1 MGHKVH
7 PYGFRIGIIKP
18 WLAKWYADRDYA
30 TLLQEDMRIRELVAR
45 QLSNASVSQVEIER
59 GINHVTVTV
68 HTAKP
73 GIVIGKGGANVE
85 ALRTNVGKLTNKKV
99 KLEIKEILQ
108 PELDGMLLAQN
119 VAGQLERR
127 IAFRKAIKQSIQRT
141 IKAGAKGV
149 KIQVSGRL
157 GGSEMSR
164 TEWDKEGRIPLGTL
178 RADISYGVVHA
189 HTTYGRIGVKAWVYR
204 GEQLGERPGS
214 ARTEPRAARRGA
226 AGTRRSAGGTRAAPG
241 GAITEPT
248 AGRVEASEAD
258 PRIAATDGRR
268 KDVPQADEAQLTEPQ
283 EQVGAPSEPAPTAA
297 PVESEQ
303 VASTAEATQ
312 QAPPADADEVA
323 GTPPSDVTPAE
334 TATEAEAPTGSTAA
348 AEEPP
353 SAEASAPEAP
363 AKAEAP
369 AEAEAP
375 AKAEAS
381 AGDASPAAEKA
392 PAKKPAARKPA
403 AKKPAA
409 KKPAAKKAA
418 PKTRAAKKPA
428 KES

>member
-1 MGHKVH
+1 LGHKVH

-30 TLLQEDMRIRELVAR
+30 TLVQEDMRIRELVAK
-45 QLSNASVSQVEIER
+45 QLANASVSQVEIER

-108 PELDGMLLAQN
+108 PELDGVLVAQN

-127 IAFRKAIKQSIQRT
+127 IAFRKAIKQAIQRS

-157 GGSEMSR
+157 GGAEMSR

-178 RADISYGVVHA
+178 RADISYGVVLA
-189 HTTYGRIGVKAWVYR
+189 RTTYGAIGVKAWVYR

-214 ARTEPRAARRGA
+214 ARTEPRAPRRA
-226 AGTRRSAGGTRAAPG
+226 AGGAGARGNGRPSDEAPRPARTPRRGTRA
-241 GAITEPT
+241 TT
-248 AGRVEASEAD
+248 A
-258 PRIAATDGRR
+258 
-268 KDVPQADEAQLTEPQ
+268 
-283 EQVGAPSEPAPTAA
+283 
-297 PVESEQ
+297 
-303 VASTAEATQ
+303 
-312 QAPPADADEVA
+312 
-323 GTPPSDVTPAE
+323 
-334 TATEAEAPTGSTAA
+334 ATEATAAESAAVEAEVTEVAPMPAVEVAEQAPAA
-348 AEEPP
+348 AEVEVAQETAATEPAADAPEGTVDDSPATASVEPEEPVAAPP
-353 SAEASAPEAP
+353 SAEAAPVEAAP
-363 AKAEAP
+363 VETGAAE
-369 AEAEAP
+369 
-375 AKAEAS
+375 
-381 AGDASPAAEKA
+381 PAAESETETETTE
-392 PAKKPAARKPA
+392 PADA
-403 AKKPAA
+403 
-409 KKPAAKKAA
+409 
-418 PKTRAAKKPA
+418 PA

>member
-7 PYGFRIGIIKP
+7 PYGFRIGTIKP

-85 ALRTNVGKLTNKKV
+85 ALRTNVGKLTDKKV

-108 PELDGMLLAQN
+108 PELDGVLLAQN

-178 RADISYGVVHA
+178 RADISYGVVLA
-189 HTTYGRIGVKAWVYR
+189 RTTYGTIGVKAWVYR
-204 GEQLGERPGS
+204 GEQLGDRPGS

-226 AGTRRSAGGTRAAPG
+226 PAR
-241 GAITEPT
+241 
-248 AGRVEASEAD
+248 
-258 PRIAATDGRR
+258 GRR
-268 KDVPQADEAQLTEPQ
+268 
-283 EQVGAPSEPAPTAA
+283 SEPAAA
-297 PVESEQ
+297 KADGGVATVESEPVKAASEPAERTEPVAAPADLEAPVATSGEAVEPEQ
-303 VASTAEATQ
+303 VEAIAEPVEAT
-312 QAPPADADEVA
+312 APEPVEADAP
-323 GTPPSDVTPAE
+323 G
-334 TATEAEAPTGSTAA
+334 
-348 AEEPP
+348 
-353 SAEASAPEAP
+353 
-363 AKAEAP
+363 AEAP
-369 AEAEAP
+369 AAEAP
-375 AKAEAS
+375 APEA
-381 AGDASPAAEKA
+381 AATPEEPAA
-392 PAKKPAARKPA
+392 KPARKPR
-403 AKKPAA
+403 AK
-409 KKPAAKKAA
+409 
-418 PKTRAAKKPA
+418 RAAKEGA
-428 KES
+428 

>member
-30 TLLQEDMRIRELVAR
+30 TLLQEDMRIRELVGR

-85 ALRTNVGKLTNKKV
+85 ALRTNIGKLTDKKV

-164 TEWDKEGRIPLGTL
+164 TEWDREGRIPLGTL

-189 HTTYGRIGVKAWVYR
+189 RTTAGRIGVKVWIYR
-204 GEQLGERPGS
+204 GEQLGEPPGS
-214 ARTEPRAARRGA
+214 ARTEPRERARPARSGRS
-226 AGTRRSAGGTRAAPG
+226 TRSTTGSQAAP
-241 GAITEPT
+241 
-248 AGRVEASEAD
+248 
-258 PRIAATDGRR
+258 
-268 KDVPQADEAQLTEPQ
+268 
-283 EQVGAPSEPAPTAA
+283 
-297 PVESEQ
+297 
-303 VASTAEATQ
+303 
-312 QAPPADADEVA
+312 
-323 GTPPSDVTPAE
+323 
-334 TATEAEAPTGSTAA
+334 AA
-348 AEEPP
+348 AEEAGAVAVAEPEP
-353 SAEASAPEAP
+353 IADAVAEATAAPPVKPVA
-363 AKAEAP
+363 AAEHTP
-369 AEAEAP
+369 AEATTARADTAVAETAGEADT
-375 AKAEAS
+375 ADVA
-381 AGDASPAAEKA
+381 
-392 PAKKPAARKPA
+392 
-403 AKKPAA
+403 
-409 KKPAAKKAA
+409 
-418 PKTRAAKKPA
+418 
-428 KES
+428 

>member
-1 MGHKVH
+1 LGHKVH

-85 ALRTNVGKLTNKKV
+85 ALRTNIGKLTDKKV

-157 GGSEMSR
+157 GGAEMSR

-214 ARTEPRAARRGA
+214 ARTAPRAPRRGTAGATRGGRA
-226 AGTRRSAGGTRAAPG
+226 AAPATPAAAPAPAAPRRSRAA
-241 GAITEPT
+241 AAAATEAT
-248 AGRVEASEAD
+248 AAEATTAETPVTDATAAETVEAPQAETAAPEATEAQAA
-258 PRIAATDGRR
+258 PEAAATEDTEAP
-268 KDVPQADEAQLTEPQ
+268 KAPEAEATEATAAD
-283 EQVGAPSEPAPTAA
+283 APAEPAPEAA
-297 PVESEQ
+297 D
-303 VASTAEATQ
+303 
-312 QAPPADADEVA
+312 DA
-323 GTPPSDVTPAE
+323 
-334 TATEAEAPTGSTAA
+334 
-348 AEEPP
+348 
-353 SAEASAPEAP
+353 
-363 AKAEAP
+363 
-369 AEAEAP
+369 
-375 AKAEAS
+375 
-381 AGDASPAAEKA
+381 
-392 PAKKPAARKPA
+392 
-403 AKKPAA
+403 
-409 KKPAAKKAA
+409 
-418 PKTRAAKKPA
+418 A

>member
-1 MGHKVH
+1 LGHKVH

-30 TLLQEDMRIRELVAR
+30 TLLQEDMRIRELVAK
-45 QLSNASVSQVEIER
+45 QLANASVSQVEIER

-85 ALRTNVGKLTNKKV
+85 ALRTNIGKLTNKKV

-204 GEQLGERPGS
+204 GEQLGDRPGS
-214 ARTEPRAARRGA
+214 ARTEPRAPR
-226 AGTRRSAGGTRAAPG
+226 RAAATTTRSRSTPR
-241 GAITEPT
+241 PT
-248 AGRVEASEAD
+248 AEA
-258 PRIAATDGRR
+258 
-268 KDVPQADEAQLTEPQ
+268 
-283 EQVGAPSEPAPTAA
+283 APSEPVAAAAVEEQVMPAQAAEAAA
-297 PVESEQ
+297 PQVE
-303 VASTAEATQ
+303 EAQ
-312 QAPPADADEVA
+312 AAVVEAPEAPPA
-323 GTPPSDVTPAE
+323 PA
-334 TATEAEAPTGSTAA
+334 AKAPRKPRAKKAPAAA
-348 AEEPP
+348 AEETAAPT
-353 SAEASAPEAP
+353 EAT
-363 AKAEAP
+363 
-369 AEAEAP
+369 
-375 AKAEAS
+375 
-381 AGDASPAAEKA
+381 D
-392 PAKKPAARKPA
+392 KPAADKPA
-403 AKKPAA
+403 ADKPAEEA
-409 KKPAAKKAA
+409 
-418 PKTRAAKKPA
+418 
-428 KES
+428 

>member
-85 ALRTNVGKLTNKKV
+85 ALRTNIGKLTDKKV

-157 GGSEMSR
+157 GGAEMSR

-214 ARTEPRAARRGA
+214 ARTEPRAPRRGA
-226 AGTRRSAGGTRAAPG
+226 P
-241 GAITEPT
+241 
-248 AGRVEASEAD
+248 
-258 PRIAATDGRR
+258 
-268 KDVPQADEAQLTEPQ
+268 
-283 EQVGAPSEPAPTAA
+283 GAPRGRAAA
-297 PVESEQ
+297 PVAPAAPATPAAPRRPRATAPRVTEEATGTK
-303 VASTAEATQ
+303 VAAAEAPVTEATAVEAVE
-312 QAPPADADEVA
+312 APQVEAPAPE
-323 GTPPSDVTPAE
+323 
-334 TATEAEAPTGSTAA
+334 ATEAEAPTTVEAA
-348 AEEPP
+348 ATE
-353 SAEASAPEAP
+353 APEAT
-363 AKAEAP
+363 AVDATAEP
-369 AEAEAP
+369 AEAAD
-375 AKAEAS
+375 
-381 AGDASPAAEKA
+381 DA
-392 PAKKPAARKPA
+392 
-403 AKKPAA
+403 
-409 KKPAAKKAA
+409 
-418 PKTRAAKKPA
+418 A

>member
-119 VAGQLERR
+119 VAGELERR

-214 ARTEPRAARRGA
+214 ARTEPRAPRRGA
-226 AGTRRSAGGTRAAPG
+226 AGAGTRTRAATTRTP
-241 GAITEPT
+241 
-248 AGRVEASEAD
+248 AGTGRASA
-258 PRIAATDGRR
+258 PAATA
-268 KDVPQADEAQLTEPQ
+268 VAE
-283 EQVGAPSEPAPTAA
+283 EQPAPSADATKPKRPASRAKAPAAEAPVVDATAA
-297 PVESEQ
+297 PAGDVSMTTPDP
-303 VASTAEATQ
+303 VA
-312 QAPPADADEVA
+312 ADIA
-323 GTPPSDVTPAE
+323 SDA
-334 TATEAEAPTGSTAA
+334 APTST
-348 AEEPP
+348 
-353 SAEASAPEAP
+353 
-363 AKAEAP
+363 
-369 AEAEAP
+369 
-375 AKAEAS
+375 
-381 AGDASPAAEKA
+381 DA
-392 PAKKPAARKPA
+392 
-403 AKKPAA
+403 
-409 KKPAAKKAA
+409 
-418 PKTRAAKKPA
+418 TPA